1 MQKEF
6 TVKNPMGI
14 HARPAGEIVKK
25 ASSLPCKITFVKG
38 EKNVNA
44 KSIVGVLALGL
55 HSGDTV
61 TVVTEGE
68 KEEEALNEI
77 GSLIESILE

>member
-25 ASSLPCKITFVKG
+25 LPPSL
-38 EKNVNA
+38 A
-44 KSIVGVLALGL
+44 KLLL
-55 HSGDTV
+55 
-61 TVVTEGE
+61 
-68 KEEEALNEI
+68 
-77 GSLIESILE
+77 

>member
-25 ASSLPCKITFVKG
+25 ASSFPCKISFLVDDK
-38 EKNVNA
+38 KINA
-44 KSIVGVLALGL
+44 KSIVGVLAAGL
-55 HSGDTV
+55 HHGDTV
-61 TVVTEGE
+61 TVVTDGE

-77 GSLIESILE
+77 GALIESILE